1 MGTENYSDELCRER
15 HENLKKKEIE
25 QDARLN
31 NHGKRI
37 DSLERYQSRV
47 EVQIENLIAK
57 INDLIGLMKW
67 LLLGLLGSGGGFIV
81 WQIKEM
87 INR

>member
-1 MGTENYSDELCRER
+1 VVKGEYNNTICKER
-15 HENLKKKEIE
+15 HEAIKEKEQE
-25 QDARLN
+25 QDRRLDK
-31 NHGKRI
+31 HGNRL
-37 DSLERYQSRV
+37 DLLEQHRSRV

-67 LLLGLLGSGGGFIV
+67 FLLGLLGSGGGFIV